1 MASAENTAR
10 SGSPVR
16 TERIRLL
23 FSNADCIEILDILQI
38 EDVYIRRFYKTLNYD

>member
-1 MASAENTAR
+1 MASAENTVR

-23 FSNADCIEILDILQI
+23 FSNADCTEIPDILQI
-38 EDVYIRRFYKTLNYD
+38 EDVCVRRFYRILNYD